1 MVRIESNQRSWACKV
16 CTPLTRITAVALV
29 AMALSCGAMPLSRNF
44 QSYTQSLAA
53 IWLAL
58 GAYLLIEAIFA
69 GVFDTK
75 GGTSC
80 SGSGLS
86 GRSTR
91 RSYGDSFGF
100 DPLSS
105 NTAGHCTHNRSYNM
119 SSHSTSATSHAPF
132 SGDPSGSA
140 TSEIQ
145 RDTAGKSQR
154 VRNHVG
160 IGSATQPAYS
170 NLPSISPRPPSSGYS
185 EIQRDAAGSRR
196 RK

>member
-86 GRSTR
+86 GRSTDR
-91 RSYGDSFGF
+91 GDGGSFDSRDSCDASQGAMPPQGPSASEFTRDQAGSKSRQSGAFCESHPFNEYGYPWNL
-100 DPLSS
+100 DPAFSASEYSS
-105 NTAGHCTHNRSYNM
+105 DGLYG
-119 SSHSTSATSHAPF
+119 STP
-132 SGDPSGSA
+132 P
-140 TSEIQ
+140 
-145 RDTAGKSQR
+145 
-154 VRNHVG
+154 
-160 IGSATQPAYS
+160 
-170 NLPSISPRPPSSGYS
+170 PPSDT
-185 EIQRDAAGSRR
+185 EIPREEAGVY
-196 RK
+196 